1 MNALQLWETTMDP
14 EVRRLGQVSIED
26 LQKAD
31 ELFHALM
38 GDEVEPRRQFIDEN
52 AKLVVNLDI

>member
-1 MNALQLWETTMDP
+1 MDP

-52 AKLVVNLDI
+52 AKLAVNLDI